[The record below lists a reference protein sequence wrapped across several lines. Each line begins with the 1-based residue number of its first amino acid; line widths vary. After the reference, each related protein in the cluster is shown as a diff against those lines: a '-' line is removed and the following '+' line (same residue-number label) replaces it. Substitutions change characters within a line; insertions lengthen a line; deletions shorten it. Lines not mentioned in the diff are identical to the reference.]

1 MPVNS
6 PRLCVLALAL
16 AAFVVAVA
24 SPSGGA
30 GDRETRPTTTP
41 ATRPAVPVRC
51 AVIGGMMETDFWP
64 ALAKLG
70 LGRLPGDL
78 AFRRGGFTLYLP
90 LATSLI
96 ASLVL
101 SVILWL
107 IRR

>member
-1 MPVNS
+1 MS
-6 PRLCVLALAL
+6 PAKFLIGLGLAL
-16 AAFVVAVA
+16 
-24 SPSGGA
+24 
-30 GDRETRPTTTP
+30 
-41 ATRPAVPVRC
+41 
-51 AVIGGMMETDFWP
+51 VIVGLLWP
-64 ALAKLG
+64 ALSRLG

-78 AFRRGGFTLYLP
+78 AFRRGGFTLYIP